1 MSRVCLKP
9 ALDERSVLMDDKTIM
24 IVPLRSNLRRLRR
37 TRNMPFTWKTNI
49 LTLAVVFLALAAFPS
64 VFAAGTPKIT
74 NAGFNQPGNIL
85 ITDQFNNRVIAIAPD
100 GSIVWQ
106 FGNGPGDTSANA
118 IVGTNDAERVGSL
131 TLMSGTGIPPG
142 ATTNCKSGCVDNR
155 VLLVDQ
161 SGNII
166 WQYGT
171 FGVTGFG
178 FNQLNTPVQNTFLP
192 GGNILITDQGN
203 ERIIEVQQSNHAI
216 VWQYVQNGVTGNGPN
231 QLNNPNAAELLANGH
246 ILISDENNN
255 RAIEVTHTMPS
266 TIVAT
271 FTARGTVSGVAFASR
286 LANGDTLI
294 TASNNARIVE
304 VNSHDKVVSQYFT
317 NTRPGSNT
325 VPLPTR
331 SVRLANCNTLISDQF
346 NDQVIEINP
355 SNVIVASYGTI
366 NSPGYSPNTAASLL
380 NAPYS
385 ANVIGDYTGITPPF

>member
-1 MSRVCLKP
+1 MLTSLRQTTREFPRVYSLKKAFV
-9 ALDERSVLMDDKTIM
+9 ALLL
-24 IVPLRSNLRRLRR
+24 IV
-37 TRNMPFTWKTNI
+37 
-49 LTLAVVFLALAAFPS
+49 LAVSSVAAYSILPAQAKTVTS
-64 VFAAGTPKIT
+64 NSK
-74 NAGFNQPGNIL
+74 FNQPGNIL
-85 ITDQFNNRVIAIAPD
+85 ITDQFNNRVIEIAPD

-203 ERIIEVQQSNHAI
+203 ERIIEVRQSDKAI
-216 VWQYVQNGVTGNGPN
+216 VWQYGQNTVVGIGPN

-286 LANGDTLI
+286 LLNGDTLI
-294 TASNNARIVE
+294 TDSNNARIVE
-304 VNSHDKVVSQYFT
+304 VDSHDKPVWQYVT
-317 NTRPGSNT
+317 NTRAGSNPT
-325 VPLPTR
+325 PLPTR
-331 SVRLANCNTLISDQF
+331 AVRLANGNTLISDQF
-346 NDQVIEINP
+346 NDQVIEVN
-355 SNVIVASYGTI
+355 SSKQIVASYGTI
-366 NSPGYSPNTAASLL
+366 NDPGFSPSTAVRM

-385 ANVIGDYTGITPPF
+385 AYVIGDYTGITPPF